1 MKKILPHLEYI
12 LLLPLAIISILSG
25 LNKNFILILVGVGF
39 FVEGICYIF
48 LATNKAKARKFAGI
62 LSFINGAISI
72 VILLFFAITMLPEV
86 APLYY
91 LIYVVIYGIFKIF
104 TFFYYLH
111 FKDDLNF
118 IIYKE
123 FSIVVIML
131 LINLIACILLYNFD
145 QNETLDY
152 MIDVLVKVFVD
163 NYTGYDTLKF
173 YLLIIK
179 IALNFFTSLF
189 VAYYSTS
196 SLILLLKNEKLTIKN
211 KIKSI
216 IDFFDKYN
224 LAFIL
229 GEIFTTIILIS
240 YFIKIND
247 NNNNE
252 ALASFYLFILFM
264 RTFIFIFN
272 KVIVNKYKDD
282 EYKIYHKQFL
292 LLIISSSIFIIL
304 SSAFISVLSAIT
316 AINNNPFAFPI
327 WWLLLIILPFSGYG
341 FVNAV
346 LSYRRAKM
354 DDNPYLLAYSN
365 LSFIS
370 SMYMLFGAV
379 IFVLAKVQKD
389 FVAIVVFILIAIIFT
404 SQLVISIKSL
414 IIGIQGIKGKR
425 KKPEDF
431 IENNDDI

>member
-1 MKKILPHLEYI
+1 MKRILPHLEYI

-48 LATNKAKARKFAGI
+48 LATNKAKTRKFAGI

-173 YLLIIK
+173 
-179 IALNFFTSLF
+179 
-189 VAYYSTS
+189 
-196 SLILLLKNEKLTIKN
+196 
-211 KIKSI
+211 
-216 IDFFDKYN
+216 
-224 LAFIL
+224 
-229 GEIFTTIILIS
+229 
-240 YFIKIND
+240 
-247 NNNNE
+247 
-252 ALASFYLFILFM
+252 
-264 RTFIFIFN
+264 
-272 KVIVNKYKDD
+272 
-282 EYKIYHKQFL
+282 
-292 LLIISSSIFIIL
+292 
-304 SSAFISVLSAIT
+304 
-316 AINNNPFAFPI
+316 
-327 WWLLLIILPFSGYG
+327 
-341 FVNAV
+341 
-346 LSYRRAKM
+346 
-354 DDNPYLLAYSN
+354 
-365 LSFIS
+365 
-370 SMYMLFGAV
+370 
-379 IFVLAKVQKD
+379 
-389 FVAIVVFILIAIIFT
+389 
-404 SQLVISIKSL
+404 
-414 IIGIQGIKGKR
+414 
-425 KKPEDF
+425 
-431 IENNDDI
+431 

>member
-1 MKKILPHLEYI
+1 MKLKNTGIRNCQR
-12 LLLPLAIISILSG
+12 PL
-25 LNKNFILILVGVGF
+25 K
-39 FVEGICYIF
+39 
-48 LATNKAKARKFAGI
+48 
-62 LSFINGAISI
+62 
-72 VILLFFAITMLPEV
+72 
-86 APLYY
+86 
-91 LIYVVIYGIFKIF
+91 
-104 TFFYYLH
+104 
-111 FKDDLNF
+111 
-118 IIYKE
+118 
-123 FSIVVIML
+123 
-131 LINLIACILLYNFD
+131 
-145 QNETLDY
+145 
-152 MIDVLVKVFVD
+152 
-163 NYTGYDTLKF
+163 
-173 YLLIIK
+173 IIK

-196 SLILLLKNEKLTIKN
+196 SLILLLKDEKLTIKN

-240 YFIKIND
+240 YYIKIND

-292 LLIISSSIFIIL
+292 LLIISSSIFILL

-327 WWLLLIILPFSGYG
+327 WWILLIFLPFSGYG

-389 FVAIVVFILIAIIFT
+389 FIAIVVFILIAIIFT

-414 IIGIQGIKGKR
+414 KHVTVFSPSSLVQLEISF
-425 KKPEDF
+425 EF
-431 IENNDDI
+431 I